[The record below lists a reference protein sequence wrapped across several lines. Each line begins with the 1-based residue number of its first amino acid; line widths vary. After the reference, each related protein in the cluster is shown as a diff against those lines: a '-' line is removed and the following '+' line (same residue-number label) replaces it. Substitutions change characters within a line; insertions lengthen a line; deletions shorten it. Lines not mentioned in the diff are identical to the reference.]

1 MLGSGMN
8 QSQIKTWFQSFAK
21 EIIQQQE
28 YLSDLDN
35 AIGDG
40 DHGYNMAKG
49 LQAYLD
55 AREGK
60 EDLSVAGE
68 FKLLGMTLL
77 GKVGGASGPIYSSA
91 FLAMA
96 KHLDGITEIDAHKL
110 SELLD
115 IGLQAIVHRGKATV
129 GEKTLVDVWTPIVE
143 DMKNQQLTKEGI
155 TGYVEQTKAIK
166 ATKGRASYLGER
178 SIGHVDPGS
187 CSSGILFE
195 TMLDA
200 MLL

>member
-1 MLGSGMN
+1 MN
-8 QSQIKTWFQSFAK
+8 QKQIQTWFRLFANA
-21 EIIQQQE
+21 IIEQQE

-49 LQAYLD
+49 LQAYLE
-55 AREGK
+55 ARETK
-60 EDLSVAGE
+60 QDLTLAGE

-96 KHLDGITEIDAHKL
+96 KQLDTITELDQQKMG
-110 SELLD
+110 ELLEV
-115 IGLQAIVHRGKATV
+115 GLQAIMQRGKATIN
-129 GEKTLVDVWTPIVE
+129 EKTLVDIWTPVVS
-143 DMKNQQLTKEGI
+143 DWKNNQLTKEAI
-155 TGYVEQTKAIK
+155 HTYVDQTKNIK
-166 ATKGRASYLGER
+166 ATKGRASYLGDR
-178 SIGHVDPGS
+178 SIGHIDPGS

-195 TMLDA
+195 TLLDVITA
-200 MLL
+200 